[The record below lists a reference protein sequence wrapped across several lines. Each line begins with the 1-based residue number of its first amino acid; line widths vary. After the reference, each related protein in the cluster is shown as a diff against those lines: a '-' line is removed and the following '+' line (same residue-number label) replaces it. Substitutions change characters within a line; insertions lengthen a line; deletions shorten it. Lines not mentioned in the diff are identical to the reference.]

1 MVANRKTRSKPV
13 AGSARTAGH
22 ALQKS
27 TTASASD
34 DKSDAVESDA
44 VELKAE
50 SEGIE
55 GEPIVAS
62 PLKPEAVAESTAAEP
77 VALEAELLEAE
88 LLEVE
93 LLEVDP
99 SDSSVFLNAIVLDL
113 DVPQDVP
120 PLPSSV
126 PDAPKAPAKTIPPKA
141 TQKTKGAS
149 VMTQSETP
157 KASAV
162 VAKAADSSKPAMQLN
177 AVTMF
182 YSAGE
187 RPIGASTMQVFGT
200 ILNGR
205 PIEASS
211 LKVFDILPGDRPVFA
226 NEVSYMTVGLPQ
238 DRPVLVSPPGMMHAQ
253 TLMGG
258 RPIFSNDDVSDPNG
272 EMLMGYLD

>member
-27 TTASASD
+27 TTASALE
-34 DKSDAVESDA
+34 DKSDAVESNAD
-44 VELKAE
+44 
-50 SEGIE
+50 SEKIE
-55 GEPIVAS
+55 PTIAS
-62 PLKPEAVAESTAAEP
+62 PLEPEAEP
-77 VALEAELLEAE
+77 VVLETNVLEAELLE
-88 LLEVE
+88 L
-93 LLEVDP
+93 DRSN
-99 SDSSVFLNAIVLDL
+99 SDFLNAIVLDL
-113 DVPQDVP
+113 DVLEVDVP
-120 PLPSSV
+120 PPSV
-126 PDAPKAPAKTIPPKA
+126 PDAPKATAAKTIPPKA

-162 VAKAADSSKPAMQLN
+162 VAKAADSVKPAMQLE

-226 NEVSYMTVGLPQ
+226 NEVAYMNVGLPQ

-258 RPIFSNDDVSDPNG
+258 RPIFSNEDVTDPNG

>member
-27 TTASASD
+27 TIASALE
-34 DKSDAVESDA
+34 DKSDAVESNTD
-44 VELKAE
+44 
-50 SEGIE
+50 SEEIE
-55 GEPIVAS
+55 VEPIAS
-62 PLKPEAVAESTAAEP
+62 LLEPEAEP
-77 VALEAELLEAE
+77 VVLEANVLEAELLEAE
-88 LLEVE
+88 LLE
-93 LLEVDP
+93 LDRSN
-99 SDSSVFLNAIVLDL
+99 SDFLNAIVLDL
-113 DVPQDVP
+113 DVLEVDVP
-120 PLPSSV
+120 PPPSV
-126 PDAPKAPAKTIPPKA
+126 PDAPKATAAKTIPPKA

-162 VAKAADSSKPAMQLN
+162 VAKAADSVKPAMQLE

-226 NEVSYMTVGLPQ
+226 NEVAYMNVGLPQ

-258 RPIFSNDDVSDPNG
+258 RPIFSNEDVTDPNG

>member
-27 TTASASD
+27 TIASALE
-34 DKSDAVESDA
+34 DKSDAVESNTD
-44 VELKAE
+44 
-50 SEGIE
+50 SEEIE
-55 GEPIVAS
+55 VEPIAS
-62 PLKPEAVAESTAAEP
+62 PLEPEAEPVVAAEP
-77 VALEAELLEAE
+77 VAAAEPVVLEANVLEAELLEAE
-88 LLEVE
+88 LLE
-93 LLEVDP
+93 LDRSN
-99 SDSSVFLNAIVLDL
+99 SDFLNAIVLDL
-113 DVPQDVP
+113 DVLEVDVP
-120 PLPSSV
+120 PPPSV
-126 PDAPKAPAKTIPPKA
+126 PDAPKATAAKTIPPKA

-162 VAKAADSSKPAMQLN
+162 VAKAADSVKPAMQLE

-226 NEVSYMTVGLPQ
+226 NEVAYMNVGLPQ

-258 RPIFSNDDVSDPNG
+258 RPIFSNEDVTDPNG

>member
-27 TTASASD
+27 TTASALE
-34 DKSDAVESDA
+34 DKSDAVESNAD
-44 VELKAE
+44 
-50 SEGIE
+50 SEKIE
-55 GEPIVAS
+55 PTIAS
-62 PLKPEAVAESTAAEP
+62 PLEPEAEP
-77 VALEAELLEAE
+77 VVLETNVLEAELLE
-88 LLEVE
+88 L
-93 LLEVDP
+93 DRSN
-99 SDSSVFLNAIVLDL
+99 SDFLNAIVLDL
-113 DVPQDVP
+113 DVLEVDVP
-120 PLPSSV
+120 PPPSV
-126 PDAPKAPAKTIPPKA
+126 PDAPKATAAKTIPPKA

-157 KASAV
+157 KANAV
-162 VAKAADSSKPAMQLN
+162 VAKAADSVKPAMQLE

-226 NEVSYMTVGLPQ
+226 NEVAYMNVGLPQ

-258 RPIFSNDDVSDPNG
+258 RPIFSNEDVTDPNG

>member
-27 TTASASD
+27 TTASALE
-34 DKSDAVESDA
+34 DKSDAVESNAD
-44 VELKAE
+44 
-50 SEGIE
+50 SEKIE
-55 GEPIVAS
+55 PTIAS
-62 PLKPEAVAESTAAEP
+62 PLEPEAEP
-77 VALEAELLEAE
+77 VVLETNVLEAELLE
-88 LLEVE
+88 L
-93 LLEVDP
+93 DRSN
-99 SDSSVFLNAIVLDL
+99 SDFLNAIVLDL
-113 DVPQDVP
+113 DVLEVDVP
-120 PLPSSV
+120 PPSV
-126 PDAPKAPAKTIPPKA
+126 PDAPKATAAKTIPPKA

-149 VMTQSETP
+149 VMTQSENP
-157 KASAV
+157 KANAV
-162 VAKAADSSKPAMQLN
+162 VAKAADSVKPAMQLE

-226 NEVSYMTVGLPQ
+226 NEVAYMNVGLPQ

-258 RPIFSNDDVSDPNG
+258 RPIFSNEDVTDPNG

>member
-27 TTASASD
+27 TTASALE
-34 DKSDAVESDA
+34 DKSDAVESNAD
-44 VELKAE
+44 
-50 SEGIE
+50 SEKIE
-55 GEPIVAS
+55 PTIAS
-62 PLKPEAVAESTAAEP
+62 PLEPEAEP
-77 VALEAELLEAE
+77 VVLETNVLEAELLE
-88 LLEVE
+88 L
-93 LLEVDP
+93 DRSN
-99 SDSSVFLNAIVLDL
+99 SDFLNAIVLDL
-113 DVPQDVP
+113 DVLEVDVP
-120 PLPSSV
+120 PPPSV
-126 PDAPKAPAKTIPPKA
+126 PDAPKATAAKTIPPKA

-149 VMTQSETP
+149 VMTQSENP
-157 KASAV
+157 KANAV
-162 VAKAADSSKPAMQLN
+162 VAKAADSAKPAMQLE

-226 NEVSYMTVGLPQ
+226 NEVAYMNVGLPQ

-258 RPIFSNDDVSDPNG
+258 RPIFSNEDVADPNG

>member
-27 TTASASD
+27 TTASALE
-34 DKSDAVESDA
+34 DKSDAVESNAD
-44 VELKAE
+44 
-50 SEGIE
+50 SEKIE
-55 GEPIVAS
+55 PTIAS
-62 PLKPEAVAESTAAEP
+62 PLEPEAEPVAAAEP
-77 VALEAELLEAE
+77 VVLEANVLEAELLEAE
-88 LLEVE
+88 LLE
-93 LLEVDP
+93 LDRSN
-99 SDSSVFLNAIVLDL
+99 SDFLNAIVLDL
-113 DVPQDVP
+113 DVLEVDVP
-120 PLPSSV
+120 PPSV
-126 PDAPKAPAKTIPPKA
+126 PDAPKATAAKTIPPKA

-149 VMTQSETP
+149 VMTQSENP
-157 KASAV
+157 KANAV
-162 VAKAADSSKPAMQLN
+162 VAKAADSVKPAMQLE

-226 NEVSYMTVGLPQ
+226 NEVAYMNVGLPQ

-258 RPIFSNDDVSDPNG
+258 RPIFSNEDVTDPNG

>member
-13 AGSARTAGH
+13 AGSARSAGH

-27 TTASASD
+27 TTASAVD
-34 DKSDAVESDA
+34 DKSDASMTIESNPDFEETE
-44 VELKAE
+44 V
-50 SEGIE
+50 
-55 GEPIVAS
+55 EPIES
-62 PLKPEAVAESTAAEP
+62 SLEPEPAVLESNDLEADLSAADI
-77 VALEAELLEAE
+77 LEAELLE
-88 LLEVE
+88 L
-93 LLEVDP
+93 DRSN
-99 SDSSVFLNAIVLDL
+99 SDFLNAIVLDL
-113 DVPQDVP
+113 DVLDIDVP
-120 PLPSSV
+120 PPPSV
-126 PDAPKAPAKTIPPKA
+126 PDAPKATPAKTIPPKA
-141 TQKTKGAS
+141 TQKTKGAN

-157 KASAV
+157 KTSEV
-162 VAKAADSSKPAMQLN
+162 VAKVADSSKPAMQLN

-187 RPIGASTMQVFGT
+187 RPIAASSMQVFGT

-258 RPIFSNDDVSDPNG
+258 RPIFSNDDVTDPNG

>member
-27 TTASASD
+27 TTASASE
-34 DKSDAVESDA
+34 DKSDAVEM
-44 VELKAE
+44 KAE

-55 GEPIVAS
+55 VEPIVAS

-226 NEVSYMTVGLPQ
+226 NEVAYMTVGLPQ

>member
-27 TTASASD
+27 TTASALE
-34 DKSDAVESDA
+34 DKSDAVESNAD
-44 VELKAE
+44 
-50 SEGIE
+50 SEKIE
-55 GEPIVAS
+55 PTIAS
-62 PLKPEAVAESTAAEP
+62 PLEPEAEP
-77 VALEAELLEAE
+77 VVLEANVLEAELLEAE
-88 LLEVE
+88 LLEAE
-93 LLEVDP
+93 LLELDRSN
-99 SDSSVFLNAIVLDL
+99 SDFLNAIVLDL
-113 DVPQDVP
+113 DVLEVDVP
-120 PLPSSV
+120 PPSV
-126 PDAPKAPAKTIPPKA
+126 PDAPKATAAKTIPPKA
-141 TQKTKGAS
+141 TQKTKGAN

-162 VAKAADSSKPAMQLN
+162 VAKAADSVKPAMQLE

-226 NEVSYMTVGLPQ
+226 NEVAYMNVGLPQ

-258 RPIFSNDDVSDPNG
+258 RPIFSNEDVTDPNG

>member
-27 TTASASD
+27 TTASALE
-34 DKSDAVESDA
+34 DKSDAVESNAD
-44 VELKAE
+44 
-50 SEGIE
+50 SEKIE
-55 GEPIVAS
+55 PTIAS
-62 PLKPEAVAESTAAEP
+62 PLEPEAEP
-77 VALEAELLEAE
+77 VVLETNVLEAELLE
-88 LLEVE
+88 L
-93 LLEVDP
+93 DRSN
-99 SDSSVFLNAIVLDL
+99 SDFLNAIVLDL
-113 DVPQDVP
+113 DVLEVDVP
-120 PLPSSV
+120 PPPSV
-126 PDAPKAPAKTIPPKA
+126 PDAPKATAAKTIPPKA

-149 VMTQSETP
+149 VMTQSENP
-157 KASAV
+157 KANAV
-162 VAKAADSSKPAMQLN
+162 VAKAADSAKPAMQLE

-226 NEVSYMTVGLPQ
+226 NEVAYMNVGLPQ

-258 RPIFSNDDVSDPNG
+258 RPIFSNEDVTDPNG

>member
-13 AGSARTAGH
+13 AGSARSAGH

-27 TTASASD
+27 TTASALD
-34 DKSDAVESDA
+34 DKNHPAEAIES
-44 VELKAE
+44 EMAE
-50 SEGIE
+50 SNADSEEIE
-55 GEPIVAS
+55 VEPIESPPESLAETVIAEAVVAEVKSIKSASAEPIV
-62 PLKPEAVAESTAAEP
+62 
-77 VALEAELLEAE
+77 LEAELLE
-88 LLEVE
+88 L
-93 LLEVDP
+93 DR
-99 SDSSVFLNAIVLDL
+99 SDSDLLNAIVLDL
-113 DVPQDVP
+113 DVPPQP
-120 PLPSSV
+120 SV
-126 PDAPKAPAKTIPPKA
+126 PDAPKATPAKTIPPKA

-157 KASAV
+157 KTSAV
-162 VAKAADSSKPAMQLN
+162 VAKAADSSKPAMQLE

>member
-27 TTASASD
+27 TTASALED
-34 DKSDAVESDA
+34 QSDA
-44 VELKAE
+44 VELKTD
-50 SEGIE
+50 SEDIE
-55 GEPIVAS
+55 VEPTIAS
-62 PLKPEAVAESTAAEP
+62 PLEPDADAVAEPVAAAES

-88 LLEVE
+88 LLEV
-93 LLEVDP
+93 DP
-99 SDSSVFLNAIVLDL
+99 SDSSAFLNAIVLDL
-113 DVPQDVP
+113 DVP
-120 PLPSSV
+120 PLPSV

-141 TQKTKGAS
+141 TQKTKGAT

-157 KASAV
+157 KTSAV
-162 VAKAADSSKPAMQLN
+162 IAKAADSSKPAMQLE

-187 RPIGASTMQVFGT
+187 RPIGASTMQIFGT

-226 NEVSYMTVGLPQ
+226 NEVSYLTVGLPQ

-258 RPIFSNDDVSDPNG
+258 RPIFSNDDVTDPNG

>member
-27 TTASASD
+27 TTASALE
-34 DKSDAVESDA
+34 DKSDAVESNAD
-44 VELKAE
+44 
-50 SEGIE
+50 SEKIE
-55 GEPIVAS
+55 PTIAS
-62 PLKPEAVAESTAAEP
+62 PLEPEAEP
-77 VALEAELLEAE
+77 VAVAEPVVLEANVLEAELLE
-88 LLEVE
+88 L
-93 LLEVDP
+93 DRSN
-99 SDSSVFLNAIVLDL
+99 SDFLNAIVLDL
-113 DVPQDVP
+113 DVLEVDVP
-120 PLPSSV
+120 PPPSV
-126 PDAPKAPAKTIPPKA
+126 PDAPKATAAKTIPPKA

-162 VAKAADSSKPAMQLN
+162 VAKAADSVKPAMQLE

-226 NEVSYMTVGLPQ
+226 NEVAYMNVGLPQ

-258 RPIFSNDDVSDPNG
+258 RPIFSNEDVTDPNG

>member
-27 TTASASD
+27 TTASALE
-34 DKSDAVESDA
+34 DKSDAVESNAD
-44 VELKAE
+44 
-50 SEGIE
+50 SEKIE
-55 GEPIVAS
+55 PTIAS
-62 PLKPEAVAESTAAEP
+62 PLEPEAEP
-77 VALEAELLEAE
+77 VVLEANVLEAELLE
-88 LLEVE
+88 L
-93 LLEVDP
+93 DRSN
-99 SDSSVFLNAIVLDL
+99 SDFLNAIVLDL
-113 DVPQDVP
+113 DVLEVDVP
-120 PLPSSV
+120 PPSV
-126 PDAPKAPAKTIPPKA
+126 PDAPKATAAKTIPPKA

-157 KASAV
+157 KANAV
-162 VAKAADSSKPAMQLN
+162 VAKAADSVKPAMQLE

-226 NEVSYMTVGLPQ
+226 NEVAYMNVGLPQ

-258 RPIFSNDDVSDPNG
+258 RPIFSNEDVTDPNG

>member
-27 TTASASD
+27 TTASVLE
-34 DKSDAVESDA
+34 DKSDAVESNAD
-44 VELKAE
+44 
-50 SEGIE
+50 SEEIE
-55 GEPIVAS
+55 VEPIAS
-62 PLKPEAVAESTAAEP
+62 PLELEAEP
-77 VALEAELLEAE
+77 VVVAEPIAAAEFLEADLLEAE
-88 LLEVE
+88 LLE
-93 LLEVDP
+93 LDRSN
-99 SDSSVFLNAIVLDL
+99 SDFLNAIVLDL
-113 DVPQDVP
+113 DVLDIP
-120 PLPSSV
+120 PFPSV
-126 PDAPKAPAKTIPPKA
+126 PDAPKATDAKTIPPKA

-162 VAKAADSSKPAMQLN
+162 VAKAADSAKPAMQLE

-226 NEVSYMTVGLPQ
+226 NEVAYMTVGLPQ

-258 RPIFSNDDVSDPNG
+258 RPIFSNDDVTDPNG

>member
-27 TTASASD
+27 TTASALE
-34 DKSDAVESDA
+34 DKSDAVESNAD
-44 VELKAE
+44 
-50 SEGIE
+50 SEEIE
-55 GEPIVAS
+55 VEPIAS
-62 PLKPEAVAESTAAEP
+62 PLEPEAEPVAAAEP
-77 VALEAELLEAE
+77 VVLEANVLEAELLEAE
-88 LLEVE
+88 LLE
-93 LLEVDP
+93 LDRSN
-99 SDSSVFLNAIVLDL
+99 SDFLNAIVLDL
-113 DVPQDVP
+113 DVLEVDVP
-120 PLPSSV
+120 PPPSV
-126 PDAPKAPAKTIPPKA
+126 PDAPKATAAKTIPPKA

-162 VAKAADSSKPAMQLN
+162 VAKAADSVKPAMQLE

-226 NEVSYMTVGLPQ
+226 NEVAYMNVGLPQ

-258 RPIFSNDDVSDPNG
+258 RPIFSNEDVTDPNG

>member
-27 TTASASD
+27 TTASALE
-34 DKSDAVESDA
+34 DKSDAVESNAD
-44 VELKAE
+44 
-50 SEGIE
+50 SEKIE
-55 GEPIVAS
+55 PTIAS
-62 PLKPEAVAESTAAEP
+62 PLEPEAEP
-77 VALEAELLEAE
+77 VVLETNVLEAELLE
-88 LLEVE
+88 L
-93 LLEVDP
+93 DRSN
-99 SDSSVFLNAIVLDL
+99 SDFLNAIVLDL
-113 DVPQDVP
+113 DVLEVDVP
-120 PLPSSV
+120 PPPSV
-126 PDAPKAPAKTIPPKA
+126 PDAPKATAAKTIPPKA

-162 VAKAADSSKPAMQLN
+162 VAKAADSVKPAMQLE

-226 NEVSYMTVGLPQ
+226 NEVAYMNVGLPQ

-258 RPIFSNDDVSDPNG
+258 RPIFSNEDVTDPNG

>member
-27 TTASASD
+27 TTASALE
-34 DKSDAVESDA
+34 DKSDAVESNAD
-44 VELKAE
+44 
-50 SEGIE
+50 SEKIE
-55 GEPIVAS
+55 PTIAS
-62 PLKPEAVAESTAAEP
+62 PLEPEAEP
-77 VALEAELLEAE
+77 VVLETNVLEAELLE
-88 LLEVE
+88 L
-93 LLEVDP
+93 DRSN
-99 SDSSVFLNAIVLDL
+99 SDFLNAIVLDL
-113 DVPQDVP
+113 DVLEVDVP
-120 PLPSSV
+120 PPSV
-126 PDAPKAPAKTIPPKA
+126 PDAPKATAAKTIPPKA

-157 KASAV
+157 KANAV
-162 VAKAADSSKPAMQLN
+162 VAKAADSVKPAMQLE

-226 NEVSYMTVGLPQ
+226 NEVAYMNVGLPQ

-258 RPIFSNDDVSDPNG
+258 RPIFSNEDVTDPNG

>member
-27 TTASASD
+27 TTASALEDQSD
-34 DKSDAVESDA
+34 VVKSKADSGDVEVEPAIAPSVES
-44 VELKAE
+44 VT
-50 SEGIE
+50 
-55 GEPIVAS
+55 
-62 PLKPEAVAESTAAEP
+62 EAVAESVDNESVSAES
-77 VALEAELLEAE
+77 VALEGE

-99 SDSSVFLNAIVLDL
+99 SDSSAFLNAIVLDL
-113 DVPQDVP
+113 DVP
-120 PLPSSV
+120 PLPSV

-141 TQKTKGAS
+141 TQKTKGAT

-157 KASAV
+157 KTSAV
-162 VAKAADSSKPAMQLN
+162 IAKAADSSKPAMQLE

-187 RPIGASTMQVFGT
+187 RPIGASTMQIFGT

-205 PIEASS
+205 PIEAST

-226 NEVSYMTVGLPQ
+226 NEVSYLTVGLPQ

-258 RPIFSNDDVSDPNG
+258 RPIFSNDDVTDPNG

>member
-13 AGSARTAGH
+13 AGSARSAGH

-27 TTASASD
+27 TMASASE
-34 DKSDAVESDA
+34 DKKDASEA
-44 VELKAE
+44 IEAHAE
-50 SEGIE
+50 ETE
-55 GEPIVAS
+55 VEPIAS
-62 PLKPEAVAESTAAEP
+62 PHEPPAEAAEFAVAESII
-77 VALEAELLEAE
+77 LDAELLEW
-88 LLEVE
+88 
-93 LLEVDP
+93 DRSS
-99 SDSSVFLNAIVLDL
+99 SDVLNAIVLDL
-113 DVPQDVP
+113 DVL
-120 PLPSSV
+120 PLPSV
-126 PDAPKAPAKTIPPKA
+126 PDAPKATAAKTIPPKA

-157 KASAV
+157 KTSAV
-162 VAKAADSSKPAMQLN
+162 VAKAAPSAESAMQLK

-205 PIEASS
+205 PIEASA

-226 NEVSYMTVGLPQ
+226 NEVAYMTVGLPQ

-258 RPIFSNDDVSDPNG
+258 RPIFSNDDVTDPNG

>member
-1 MVANRKTRSKPV
+1 M
-13 AGSARTAGH
+13 
-22 ALQKS
+22 
-27 TTASASD
+27 ASASE
-34 DKSDAVESDA
+34 DKNDP
-44 VELKAE
+44 
-50 SEGIE
+50 SEVSNADSEDIE
-55 GEPIVAS
+55 GEVIIDS
-62 PLKPEAVAESTAAEP
+62 SLEPLVEVVLAESVVSEAKSVEFAAVEPAMVEPAMAEP
-77 VALEAELLEAE
+77 IMLETELL
-88 LLEVE
+88 
-93 LLEVDP
+93 DRSN
-99 SDSSVFLNAIVLDL
+99 SDFLNAIVLDL
-113 DVPQDVP
+113 EVLDLEVLEVDLPPQ
-120 PLPSSV
+120 LSV
-126 PDAPKAPAKTIPPKA
+126 PDAPTAIPAKTIPPKA
-141 TQKTKGAS
+141 TQKIKGAS

-157 KASAV
+157 KTSAV
-162 VAKAADSSKPAMQLN
+162 VAKAADSSKPAMPLN

>member
-27 TTASASD
+27 TTASALE

-50 SEGIE
+50 SEEIE
-55 GEPIVAS
+55 VEPIVAS
-62 PLKPEAVAESTAAEP
+62 PIEPEAVAVAEPTAAEP
-77 VALEAELLEAE
+77 VALEAE

-120 PLPSSV
+120 QLPSSV